1 MLRTLGSGL
10 LLAALMG
17 GCVITISDGNN
28 NDNGGSGD
36 AVITVRVINAS
47 DVTLDPQIYS
57 SAENVGVDALF
68 ADANK
73 LTAYGVG
80 TLGIL
85 GPNSEDSFA
94 VTCANARTLG
104 TRGGS
109 FGDNL
114 NAPVGMGR
122 QILLTQDLSVFCGG
136 EVILTYSGSGT
147 SFTTTFDVNP

>member
-1 MLRTLGSGL
+1 MLKALGGGVL
-10 LLAALMG
+10 LSALMG
-17 GCVITISDGNN
+17 GCVITISDGNG
-28 NDNGGSGD
+28 NDNGSSES
-36 AVITVRVINAS
+36 VITVRVINAS

-57 SAENVGVDALF
+57 SPDSVGVDGLF
-68 ADANK
+68 TAENK

-94 VTCANARTLG
+94 VTCANARTIG
-104 TRGGS
+104 TLGGS

-114 NAPVGMGR
+114 NAPEGMGR
-122 QILLTQDLSVFCGG
+122 QIVLTQDLSVFCGG
-136 EVILTYSGSGT
+136 ELVLTYSGGGG